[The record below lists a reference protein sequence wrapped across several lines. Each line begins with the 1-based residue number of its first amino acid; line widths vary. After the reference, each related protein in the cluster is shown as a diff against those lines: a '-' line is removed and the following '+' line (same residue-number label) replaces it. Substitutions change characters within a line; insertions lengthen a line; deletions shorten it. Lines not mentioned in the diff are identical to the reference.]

1 MKRKFLDNFIFAMFK
16 KAAKANPATRHG
28 MFMFD
33 EENGRI
39 VVDYPTEC
47 ADAIILDESDL
58 AKMSARAV
66 DGSVDELV
74 EIMLEAVAI

>member
-16 KAAKANPATRHG
+16 KAAKKNPASRHG
-28 MFMFD
+28 VFIFD

-47 ADAIILDESDL
+47 AEALSLDESDL

-74 EIMLEAVAI
+74 EMMVEAVAI

>member
-1 MKRKFLDNFIFAMFK
+1 MKRKILDNFIFKMFK

-39 VVDYPTEC
+39 VVIYPREC
-47 ADAIILDESDL
+47 ADAVILDESDI

-74 EIMLEAVAI
+74 EMMVETVAI